1 MPSKSAAR
9 RGGVITSITAFSNS
23 VLAKRSNNILLIKNT
38 EKSPNYNFMNSQFTI
53 NYIID
58 LLTEILLEH
67 PTYLKNMNKTVEE
80 VLRIKEANKKQL

>member
-1 MPSKSAAR
+1 
-9 RGGVITSITAFSNS
+9 
-23 VLAKRSNNILLIKNT
+23 
-38 EKSPNYNFMNSQFTI
+38 MNSQFTI

-80 VLRIKEANKKQL
+80 VLRIKEASKKQL